1 MSETKTNG
9 FLELNEDNGEILF
22 CKFKEKERVST
33 LNSSF
38 ERVEEIKINEDDF
51 LNFLYDYLEYNYD
64 EVELSKPFGFKNLIL
79 NVKLMDK

>member
-1 MSETKTNG
+1 MSKTKING
-9 FLELNEDNGEILF
+9 CLELNNDNGEILF
-22 CKFKEKERVST
+22 CKLKEKERISPSD
-33 LNSSF
+33 SSF

-51 LNFLYDYLEYNYD
+51 LNFLYDYLEYNYG

>member
-1 MSETKTNG
+1 MSKAKTNG

-22 CKFKEKERVST
+22 CKLKEKEKISP
-33 LNSSF
+33 SDPSF

-51 LNFLYDYLEYNYD
+51 LNFLYDYLEYNYG